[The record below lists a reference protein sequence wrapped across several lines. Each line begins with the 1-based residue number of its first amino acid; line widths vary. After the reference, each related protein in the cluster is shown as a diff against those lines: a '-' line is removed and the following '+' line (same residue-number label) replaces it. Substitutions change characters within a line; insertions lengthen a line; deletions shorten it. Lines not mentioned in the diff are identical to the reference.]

1 MPDVRVGCQHAV
13 VAAVVAVAQPVAVVA
28 VLAIQ
33 TSAVVDVAVV
43 AVVDVEAVVGPAVGP
58 WSDWVGLVLLWSRP
72 PVVCPARP
80 SAC

>member
-43 AVVDVEAVVGPAVGP
+43 DVEAVVGPAVGP
-58 WSDWVGLVLLWSRP
+58 WSDWVGLVPLCSRP